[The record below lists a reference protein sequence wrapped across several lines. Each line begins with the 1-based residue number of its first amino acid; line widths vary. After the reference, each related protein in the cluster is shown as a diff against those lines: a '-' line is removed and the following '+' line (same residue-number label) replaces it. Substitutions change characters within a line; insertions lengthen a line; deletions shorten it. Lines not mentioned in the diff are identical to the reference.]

1 VQGKDLYGNLV
12 GTTAVTISGV
22 DTTRTANTVNGV
34 ASFGT
39 SLSKTAL
46 GAATLHA
53 SALSGAVNADSSTF
67 QIKTDLKAC
76 DNKNCQSSANTGN
89 GLPTQ
94 RVVNFATT
102 GSDFFTSSTNVL
114 LSTDFVPG
122 DTFTSK
128 CTGAGGAI
136 GQGGQAQIQG
146 AGLASTS
153 PTTYMILVLP
163 RTTLKAFNITSRS
176 AISFN
181 ACLGATW
188 LGDPTAV
195 TPWTGKDPSTG
206 APVLASLIDSQYWAV
221 AADCGTVQASASE
234 PCAAL
239 KTKQAAD
246 VTLFIQTNID
256 PTWTATQTAGFM
268 KDADLAVVV
277 REVFP
282 WDLKGS
288 LN

>member
-1 VQGKDLYGNLV
+1 M
-12 GTTAVTISGV
+12 
-22 DTTRTANTVNGV
+22 TAN
-34 ASFGT
+34 
-39 SLSKTAL
+39 
-46 GAATLHA
+46 
-53 SALSGAVNADSSTF
+53 SAPF
-67 QIKTDLKAC
+67 EIKTDLKAC
-76 DNKNCQSSANTGN
+76 DNKNCQSSANTGA
-89 GLPTQ
+89 GVPTQ

-122 DTFTSK
+122 STFTQ
-128 CTGAGGAI
+128 CGGAI

-146 AGLASTS
+146 SGLASTS

-163 RTTLKAFNITSRS
+163 RTSLKAFDITSRS
-176 AISFN
+176 ASSFN

-188 LGDPTAV
+188 LGAPSAA
-195 TPWTGKDPSTG
+195 TPWTGENPSTG
-206 APVLASLIDSQYWAV
+206 APVLATLADGQYWAV
-221 AADCGTVQASASE
+221 AADCGTVQPSSSD